1 MLAKNYPPPTANS
14 EKLITQNLGLARM
27 MANRWAMHTQ
37 QPYDDLIGVAMEGLI
52 IGCRKYDPERINP
65 ATGEPY
71 KISTIVVTT
80 INSEMMHYFRDHC
93 FVVTFSQK
101 WREKWGMVRR
111 MHDAGASME
120 EIAAKAGLKGGAA
133 EVREMLAAMKGC
145 TNIDTAIDIEARPDG
160 FWIQESSP
168 LLQLVRDAWASI
180 RPSDCNLILAWW
192 DARRPSTSPPSGPMQ
207 QLSWRISALKRG
219 QTLRRYKELT
229 QLALPTEDLIPEGF
243 GLLPSEV
250 PQLPELP
257 KVPRPARSRRRGQDV
272 VQLVMM

>member
-1 MLAKNYPPPTANS
+1 MLAKNYPLPTKDS
-14 EKLITQNLGLARM
+14 EELITQNLGLARM
-27 MANRWAMHTQ
+27 MANRWARHTRQ
-37 QPYDDLIGVAMEGLI
+37 HYDDLIGVAMEGLI
-52 IGCRKYDPERINP
+52 IGCRKYDPNRINP
-65 ATGEPY
+65 ATNEPY

-80 INSEMMHYFRDHC
+80 INSEMMHYFRDRSC
-93 FVVTFSQK
+93 FVVTFSPK

-120 EIAAKAGLKGGAA
+120 EIAAKAGLKGGAP
-133 EVREMLAAMKGC
+133 EVREMLAVMRGR
-145 TNIDTAIDIEARPDG
+145 TNLDAATDIEARPDG

-168 LLQLVRDAWASI
+168 LRRLVREAWASI

-219 QTLRRYKELT
+219 QMLRRYQELT
-229 QLALPTEDLIPEGF
+229 QLDLIPEGL

-250 PQLPELP
+250 PQLPKPPEPP
-257 KVPRPARSRRRGQDV
+257 KAARPARSRRRGHDA
-272 VQLVMM
+272 VQLVMI

>member
-1 MLAKNYPPPTANS
+1 MLAKNYPPPTASS

-120 EIAAKAGLKGGAA
+120 EIAAKAGLKAGAA

-207 QLSWRISALKRG
+207 QLSWRISALRRG
-219 QTLRRYKELT
+219 QTLRRYQELT
-229 QLALPTEDLIPEGF
+229 QLALPAEDLIPEGF

-250 PQLPELP
+250 PQLPELQ
-257 KVPRPARSRRRGQDV
+257 KAPRPARSRRRGQDV
-272 VQLVMM
+272 VQLVMI

>member
-1 MLAKNYPPPTANS
+1 MLAKNYPPPTASS

-52 IGCRKYDPERINP
+52 IGCRKYDPERVNP

-120 EIAAKAGLKGGAA
+120 EIAAKAGLKAGAA

-145 TNIDTAIDIEARPDG
+145 TNIDKAPDIEARPDG

-207 QLSWRISALKRG
+207 QLSWRISALRRG
-219 QTLRRYKELT
+219 QTLRRYQELT
-229 QLALPTEDLIPEGF
+229 QLALPAEDLIPEGF

-250 PQLPELP
+250 PQLPELQ
-257 KVPRPARSRRRGQDV
+257 KAPRPARSRRRGQDV
-272 VQLVMM
+272 VQLVMI